1 MQVKDLAQFTLE
13 VGVREGKKVNED
25 PAPSDDPTDL
35 PADLKLDDEVRL
47 DRIKFAEE
55 SRNDANAADLRPP
68 EQGRNS
74 IDIFVGPVSG
84 LEPCPNHMWSFLT
97 CLNL

>member
-1 MQVKDLAQFTLE
+1 MKESKTLD
-13 VGVREGKKVNED
+13 ED
-25 PAPSDDPTDL
+25 PASSDDPTDL

-55 SRNDANAADLRPP
+55 SRNDAAADLGPP

-74 IDIFVGPVSG
+74 IDIFVGPVSD
-84 LEPCPNHMWSFLT
+84 LEPNPSHV
-97 CLNL
+97 